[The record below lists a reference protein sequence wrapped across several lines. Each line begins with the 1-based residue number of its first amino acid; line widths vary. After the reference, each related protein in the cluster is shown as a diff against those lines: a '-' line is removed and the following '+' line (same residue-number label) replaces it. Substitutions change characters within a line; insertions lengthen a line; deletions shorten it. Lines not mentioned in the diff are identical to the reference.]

1 MTEDNEDPP
10 VIDTDKPEED
20 VSNPSSSSVQ
30 RLNSAATS
38 GMESSTLSFSA
49 LNFTVGKGDRS
60 KKILED
66 VTAMVKSGRVLAIM
80 GPSGAGKTTLLNALT
95 LDALYGATTGSVK
108 LNGIPLTDEIF
119 KEHCYVVKQQDKH
132 WPYLTCRETLV
143 YATQLYGVVA
153 KGEEGALADEII
165 KKLGLEVCADTSAAR
180 LSGGQRRRLSV
191 GIALVKQPRVV
202 FLDEPTTGLD
212 AASAMKVMQGL
223 IEVAKDEGL
232 VTICTI
238 HAPSQSSG
246 RFVQENNTGLLYQRN
261 ADRKTAS
268 LTTEFKVYEQF
279 DQCMV
284 MSRARVA
291 YVGDVVD
298 AVPYFSD
305 IGYPM
310 PEDTNPAEFF
320 MDLVNSDFT
329 EEEEVIKILDM
340 WEEKG
345 PGIQSSHHANPK
357 EEEEVGV
364 VNLEKKPM
372 LPEIPILF
380 SRHFKLIVRDPI
392 LYIGRAIMFLFSCL
406 IFALV
411 YLKARDHDQAQVTNK
426 FWVGLWFVAVPS
438 QLGCAAVY
446 ALNDEFK
453 SLMRETKNGML
464 SGFSYVVAKSCLTL
478 PIMYIFS
485 IFALGVPYFAV
496 IDGPVESFGW
506 NTILF
511 TALMFNFE
519 SVAETLSVWFDD
531 PILGKSSTSFC
542 WFTPFDHTPDA
553 DICV

>member
-1 MTEDNEDPP
+1 
-10 VIDTDKPEED
+10 
-20 VSNPSSSSVQ
+20 
-30 RLNSAATS
+30 
-38 GMESSTLSFSA
+38 
-49 LNFTVGKGDRS
+49 
-60 KKILED
+60 
-66 VTAMVKSGRVLAIM
+66 
-80 GPSGAGKTTLLNALT
+80 
-95 LDALYGATTGSVK
+95 
-108 LNGIPLTDEIF
+108 
-119 KEHCYVVKQQDKH
+119 
-132 WPYLTCRETLV
+132 
-143 YATQLYGVVA
+143 
-153 KGEEGALADEII
+153 
-165 KKLGLEVCADTSAAR
+165 
-180 LSGGQRRRLSV
+180 
-191 GIALVKQPRVV
+191 
-202 FLDEPTTGLD
+202 
-212 AASAMKVMQGL
+212 MKVMQGL

-238 HAPSQSSG
+238 HAPSS
-246 RFVQENNTGLLYQRN
+246 
-261 ADRKTAS
+261 
-268 LTTEFKVYEQF
+268 KVYEQF

-531 PILGKSSTSFC
+531 PILGMLQFMNYWFGSFLFGGFLIPLDDLFWPFKLFYYIMPFHYYC
-542 WFTPFDHTPDA
+542 RSFTYNHFVNIDFEACDPSVTTDQAVCVPANQPDGTA
-553 DICV
+553 SGESVLTAFSKVFPLLSPTDKTVEDLGVIIAIGVVFKVFYIIGVLFRTAQASKIQAA